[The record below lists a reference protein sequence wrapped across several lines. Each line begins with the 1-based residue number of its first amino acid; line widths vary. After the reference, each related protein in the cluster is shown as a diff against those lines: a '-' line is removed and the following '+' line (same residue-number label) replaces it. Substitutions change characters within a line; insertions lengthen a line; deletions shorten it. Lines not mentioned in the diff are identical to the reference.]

1 MNGSLLPREFSDLEP
16 FAAAWCLATEPERWS
31 RRLASSMDDMQ
42 AFYDAVFG
50 RSADALAYLD
60 AFPLDAL
67 PDDATRLL
75 ELLLSL
81 AMVSYAVEVWRQPE
95 PINAGA
101 ARVDRIAEPL
111 P

>member
-1 MNGSLLPREFSDLEP
+1 MSVALLPSQFADLEP
-16 FAAAWCLATEPERWS
+16 FAATWCLATEPARWE
-31 RRLASSMDDMQ
+31 RRLASSMDDLQ
-42 AFYDAVFG
+42 AMYDAVFP
-50 RSADALAYLD
+50 RAADALAYLD
-60 AFPLDAL
+60 ASALDAL
-67 PDDATRLL
+67 PDDAARLL